1 MAILTF
7 MAAFTID
14 DVKAV
19 RKPRDSWWTVFLV
32 DPVACRLT
40 LLLANHTTITPN
52 GVTRL
57 SILLG
62 LASAACFG
70 AGWLAAGAALFYLS
84 FLVDCVDGK
93 LARLKGNGTPFGL
106 WLDYVGDR
114 LRVACCAAGLGYG
127 QYAATGEAAYLLMG
141 GAVIVLDLFR
151 YINGP
156 QLKRVREASRQQ
168 ARAAAEARWSAECVF
183 VEDILSRAPQTGV
196 RDLLAGGTLPS
207 GLVPRP
213 TRPGDGGPGDRSDGT
228 RDPRGDR
235 ATGAGP
241 ERADAEPA
249 ECGEPAGSVTVR
261 RIRPGATPPDG
272 RPLIDLYARFRAR
285 FPWYDRVRRAL
296 ARHRVRTHVVS
307 GIEYHALVFVIA
319 PLIGPAA
326 LLPAVVAGSLLL
338 LLFEAVLVYRMW
350 LVSRELA
357 NVTAAPYPTHVITG
371 LPSGEGPDAGARTAQ
386 RRVADHREG
395 VCA

>member
-1 MAILTF
+1 

-40 LLLANHTTITPN
+40 LFIANHTSLTPN

-70 AGWLAAGAALFYLS
+70 AGWLPAGAALFYLS

-127 QYAATGEAAYLLMG
+127 QYAATGEAAYLLMA

-196 RDLLAGGTLPS
+196 RDLLAGGALPY
-207 GLVPRP
+207 GMVPQP
-213 TRPGDGGPGDRSDGT
+213 ARPGDAAPGDRTGDP
-228 RDPRGDR
+228 RDPRGGR
-235 ATGAGP
+235 AAGAGP
-241 ERADAEPA
+241 ERADAA
-249 ECGEPAGSVTVR
+249 AGHGGQTGPVVVR
-261 RIRPGATPPDG
+261 RVESGEAPSDG

-285 FPWYDRVRRAL
+285 FPWYDRVRRTL

-357 NVTAAPYPTHVITG
+357 NVTAAPHPTHVITG
-371 LPSGEGPDAGARTAQ
+371 PLPGEAADEAEARTA
-386 RRVADHREG
+386 ADHAADRREG

>member
-1 MAILTF
+1 

-213 TRPGDGGPGDRSDGT
+213 ARPGDAEPGDP
-228 RDPRGDR
+228 RDPRGGR

-249 ECGEPAGSVTVR
+249 DHGEPVTVR
-261 RIRPGATPPDG
+261 RIGPGATPLDG

-319 PLIGPAA
+319 PLVGPAA

-371 LPSGEGPDAGARTAQ
+371 LPPREAADDAGSRSAAS
-386 RRVADHREG
+386 RVPGQREG
-395 VCA
+395 ICA

>member
-1 MAILTF
+1 

-40 LLLANHTTITPN
+40 LFIANHTSLTPN

-70 AGWLAAGAALFYLS
+70 AGWLPAGAALFYLS

-127 QYAATGEAAYLLMG
+127 QYAATGDAAYLLMG
-141 GAVIVLDLFR
+141 GAVVVLDLFR

-156 QLKRVREASRQQ
+156 QLKRVREATRQQ
-168 ARAAAEARWSAECVF
+168 ARLASAARWSAECVF
-183 VEDILSRAPQTGV
+183 IEDILSRVPQAGV
-196 RDLLAGGTLPS
+196 RDLLAGGTVPY
-207 GLVPRP
+207 GLVPTP
-213 TRPGDGGPGDRSDGT
+213 TTPGDARAGAHQARTAPAAGT
-228 RDPRGDR
+228 ARPDAP
-235 ATGAGP
+235 
-241 ERADAEPA
+241 AEPGGA
-249 ECGEPAGSVTVR
+249 EPAGSITIR
-261 RIRPGATPPDG
+261 RITAGQADVEG
-272 RPLIDLYARFRAR
+272 RPLVDLYARFRAR
-285 FPWYDRVRRAL
+285 FPWYDRFRRAL
-296 ARHRVRTHVVS
+296 ARRRVRTHVMS
-307 GIEYHALVFVIA
+307 GIEYHAAVFVIA
-319 PLIGPAA
+319 PLLGPAA
-326 LLPAVVAGSLLL
+326 LLPVAVAGSLLL
-338 LLFEAVLVYRMW
+338 ILFEAGLVYRMW
-350 LVSRELA
+350 LASREIA
-357 NVTAAPYPTHVITG
+357 RVAAAPYPTHVVIGPG
-371 LPSGEGPDAGARTAQ
+371 LDADARPVAQ
-386 RRVADHREG
+386 QAAPAAADAKEG
-395 VCA
+395 VLA